1 MLRTYRF
8 KPACLSMLF
17 LFTLLALPG
26 WLLANTAPAVMI
38 HSATAGLLGTQEVR
52 PLKQPDDQQVV
63 SDPGEMVLVAG
74 GTLSDIGNGELDVDD
89 FFIGKYPVTKGE
101 WDRVRNWAVNNGYDM
116 NAGLGATTN
125 HPVTFVTWFDVVKWC
140 NAKSQMEGLAPAY
153 KVGNAIFRSSN
164 NRNATADPAA
174 NGYRLPTDAEWE
186 YAARGGRYSQ
196 GYTYSGGNDINAVAW
211 YSGNSSGQS
220 QPVGMK
226 MPNELGLYDM
236 SGNVWEWIYTE
247 FGRRRVQ
254 RGGGWFFN
262 ASICRVSFRYEGHRE
277 SNRDG
282 ITGFR
287 LARSAGD

>member
-1 MLRTYRF
+1 M
-8 KPACLSMLF
+8 KK
-17 LFTLLALPG
+17 TLLIVAFIVSAMPA
-26 WLLANTAPAVMI
+26 WLIANTAPEVT
-38 HSATAGLLGTQEVR
+38 HSATAGLLGSQELR
-52 PLKQPDDQQVV
+52 PLKQPYDEQFV

-101 WDRVRNWAVNNGYDM
+101 WDRVRNWAVKNGYDM

-125 HPVTFVTWFDVVKWC
+125 HPVTFVNFRNVVKWC
-140 NAKSQMEGLAPAY
+140 NAKSEMEGLTPVY
-153 KVGNAIFRSSN
+153 KAAGAIFRSRTISN
-164 NRNATADPAA
+164 TYSNVTVVSTA

-220 QPVGMK
+220 WPVGLK
-226 MPNELGLYDM
+226 MPNELGLHDM
-236 SGNVWEWIYTE
+236 SGNVWEWT
-247 FGRRRVQ
+247 FAASSPCGRNRNRVK

-262 ASICRVSFRYEGHRE
+262 ASICRVSFRYDGR
-277 SNRDG
+277 SGGDRDG